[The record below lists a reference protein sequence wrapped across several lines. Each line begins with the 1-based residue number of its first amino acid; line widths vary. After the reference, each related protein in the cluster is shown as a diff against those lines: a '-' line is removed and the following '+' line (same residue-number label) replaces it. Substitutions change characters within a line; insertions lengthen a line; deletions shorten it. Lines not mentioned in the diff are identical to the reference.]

1 MNDVRPLRLVQAS
14 LASGIS
20 GNNIKT
26 RKGWS
31 NSAGITMDAWPKK
44 RLFFPE
50 KPMERDRALPLRFSP
65 SLFLPLFSR
74 FTSSS
79 LIFFFFSPFIYFPRI
94 GSGNASGLTS
104 MDNTASLWRCNLLW
118 NFSSTSRCGQ
128 ASSLFLTNIYG
139 TNKKAG
145 NTRPVAGKFSRTRK
159 LTDPRSSGFF
169 GEKQREIDEI
179 DCDWSIVP
187 TCFFVPA
194 LTVKSPFLPLTV

>member
-1 MNDVRPLRLVQAS
+1 MVQQRRDNYGRLTQKATLFSWKANGTWPCVTPS
-14 LASGIS
+14 FFPFFVSPPFLAFH
-20 GNNIKT
+20 
-26 RKGWS
+26 
-31 NSAGITMDAWPKK
+31 
-44 RLFFPE
+44 LFF
-50 KPMERDRALPLRFSP
+50 SY
-65 SLFLPLFSR
+65 
-74 FTSSS
+74 
-79 LIFFFFSPFIYFPRI
+79 FFFFSPFIYFPRI

>member
-14 LASGIS
+14 LAFGIS

-50 KPMERDRALPLRFSP
+50 KPMERDRALPLRFFPFFISP
-65 SLFLPLFSR
+65 PFLVFHLFFSY
-74 FTSSS
+74 
-79 LIFFFFSPFIYFPRI
+79 FFSPFIYFPRI

-128 ASSLFLTNIYG
+128 ASPLFLTNIYG